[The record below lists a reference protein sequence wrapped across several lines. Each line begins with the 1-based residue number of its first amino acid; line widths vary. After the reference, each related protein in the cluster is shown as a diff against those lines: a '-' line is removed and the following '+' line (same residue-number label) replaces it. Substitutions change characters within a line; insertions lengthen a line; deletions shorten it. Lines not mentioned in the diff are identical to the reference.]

1 MSTVIKLKKSETALS
16 KPSTSDLVA
25 GEVAI
30 NALDQRIF
38 VRDSNS
44 KIITIGEA
52 GGKRHESATV
62 EHVVTVA
69 TKTSKH
75 RYNGTGSSSG
85 YKIDGTFSPTL
96 ELVPGNT
103 YKFDQADSSNSGHP
117 LSFYYESNKT
127 TSFTTGVTTS
137 GTPGSSGA
145 YTQIVVSDT
154 TPSVLHYQC
163 SAHGYMGNQVVIGT
177 RNLTG
182 LDTGDLGEGSNL
194 YYTDAR
200 ADARVNLQTGANLD
214 LSSKDTGDLSEGSNL
229 YFTNTRADGRA
240 DTRIA
245 ASSINALNDVD
256 TTTASPSTGQA
267 LVWDGSQWEPGTVGG
282 QITVQD
288 EGSALSTSASTINF
302 VGSGVV
308 ASGTGSTKT
317 ITIAGGSGGLSD
329 IVNDT
334 SPQLGG
340 NLDLN
345 SNNITGT
352 GDIGLTGDITITST
366 DAGSSNGPALDLYR
380 NSASPASGDYL
391 GQVAYSGE
399 NSNGGKE
406 IYAKVTGKITDPTH
420 NSEDGLIETAVKGN
434 GSFTIVSRQ
443 KSDELQLLNSVGL
456 SVAGNTTLSGT
467 LNTHT
472 IPGGTGTI
480 ALTSDLYTNS
490 DVDTHLNQSSA
501 STNQVLSW
509 NGSDYAWVNNAG
521 GGGGGGNAFTNIA
534 VSGQSTVQADA
545 STDTLT
551 LVGAGL
557 NTITTDASTDT
568 VTIGTPTGIPFVKE
582 DGTSTSLNMSVA
594 AGTLSSAVSSLY
606 IPFTKEDGS
615 SVTTLV
621 MS

>member
-117 LSFYYESNKT
+117 LRFYYEANKT

-163 SAHGYMGNQVVIGT
+163 SNHGFMGNQVVIGT

-200 ADARVNLQTGANLD
+200 FDTRLGT
-214 LSSKDTGDLSEGSNL
+214 KDTGDLSEGSNKYYTDARVL
-229 YFTNTRADGRA
+229 TK
-240 DTRIA
+240 
-245 ASSINALNDVD
+245 INATSIDALSDVD
-256 TTTASPSTGQA
+256 TTTASPSSGQA

-288 EGSALSTSASTINF
+288 EGSALSTSATTINF

-308 ASGTGSTKT
+308 ASGTGATKT

-443 KSDELQLLNSVGL
+443 RSDELQLLNSVGL

-551 LVGAGL
+551 LVGSGL
-557 NTITTDASTDT
+557 NTITTNASTDT
-568 VTIGTPTGIPFVKE
+568 VTIGTPTGIAFVKE
-582 DGTSTSLNMSVA
+582 DGSSTSLQMSVA

>member
-52 GGKRHESATV
+52 GGKRHESAAV
-62 EHVVTVA
+62 EHTVTVA
-69 TKTSKH
+69 TKTNKH

-85 YKIDGTFSPTL
+85 YKIDGSFSPTI

-103 YKFDQADSSNSGHP
+103 YKFDQSDSSNSGHP
-117 LSFYYESNKT
+117 LRFYYEADKT
-127 TSFTTGVTTS
+127 TSFTSSVTTS
-137 GTPGSSGA
+137 GTPGNSGA
-145 YTQIVVSDT
+145 YTQIVVTDT

-200 ADARVNLQTGANLD
+200 FDTRLGT
-214 LSSKDTGDLSEGSNL
+214 KDTGDLSEGSNL
-229 YFTNTRADGRA
+229 YYTDARVLTK
-240 DTRIA
+240 
-245 ASSINALNDVD
+245 INATGIDALSDVD
-256 TTTASPSTGQA
+256 TTTASPSNGQA

-288 EGSALSTSASTINF
+288 EGSSLSTSASTINF

-317 ITIAGGSGGLSD
+317 ITISGGGGGGGIALSD
-329 IVNDT
+329 ISVGSEATAAGDGGLAYNNT
-334 SPQLGG
+334 SGVFTYTPPTLSGIGG
-340 NLDLN
+340 
-345 SNNITGT
+345 T
-352 GDIGLTGDITITST
+352 T
-366 DAGSSNGPALDLYR
+366 DNVTEGSSNLYF
-380 NSASPASGDYL
+380 
-391 GQVAYSGE
+391 
-399 NSNGGKE
+399 
-406 IYAKVTGKITDPTH
+406 TDAR
-420 NSEDGLIETAVKGN
+420 I
-434 GSFTIVSRQ
+434 
-443 KSDELQLLNSVGL
+443 
-456 SVAGNTTLSGT
+456 
-467 LNTHT
+467 
-472 IPGGTGTI
+472 
-480 ALTSDLYTNS
+480 
-490 DVDTHLNQSSA
+490 DTHLNQSTASA
-501 STNQVLSW
+501 NQVLSW
-509 NGSDYAWVNNAG
+509 DGSDYAWVNQSG
-521 GGGGGGNAFTNIA
+521 GGGGGGNAFTNFA
-534 VSGQSTVQADA
+534 VSGQSTIQADS

-557 NTITTDASTDT
+557 NSITTNASSDT

-582 DGTSTSLNMSVA
+582 DGTSTSLNMSVV
-594 AGTLSSAVSSLY
+594 AGTLSTAVASLY
-606 IPFTKEDGS
+606 IPFVKDDGT

>member
-52 GGKRHESATV
+52 GGKRHESSTV
-62 EHVVTVA
+62 EHTVTVA
-69 TKTSKH
+69 TKTNKH
-75 RYNGTGSSSG
+75 RYNGTGSGSG
-85 YKIDGTFSPTL
+85 YKIDGSFSPTI

-117 LSFYYESNKT
+117 LRFYYEANKT
-127 TSFTTGVTTS
+127 TSFSTGVTTS
-137 GTPGSSGA
+137 GTPGNSGA

-200 ADARVNLQTGANLD
+200 VLT
-214 LSSKDTGDLSEGSNL
+214 K
-229 YFTNTRADGRA
+229 
-240 DTRIA
+240 
-245 ASSINALNDVD
+245 INATSIDALSDVD

-317 ITIAGGSGGLSD
+317 ITIAGGSGGIALTDISVGAEATASGNGGLAYNNSSGVFTYAPPTLSG
-329 IVNDT
+329 I
-334 SPQLGG
+334 GG
-340 NLDLN
+340 
-345 SNNITGT
+345 T
-352 GDIGLTGDITITST
+352 T
-366 DAGSSNGPALDLYR
+366 DNVTEGSSNLYF
-380 NSASPASGDYL
+380 
-391 GQVAYSGE
+391 
-399 NSNGGKE
+399 
-406 IYAKVTGKITDPTH
+406 TDARI
-420 NSEDGLIETAVKGN
+420 N
-434 GSFTIVSRQ
+434 
-443 KSDELQLLNSVGL
+443 
-456 SVAGNTTLSGT
+456 
-467 LNTHT
+467 
-472 IPGGTGTI
+472 
-480 ALTSDLYTNS
+480 
-490 DVDTHLNQSSA
+490 THLNTSSA

-534 VSGQSTVQADA
+534 VAGQSTVQADA

-551 LVGAGL
+551 LVATGL
-557 NTITTDASTDT
+557 NSITTNATSDT
-568 VTIGTPTGIPFVKE
+568 ITIGTPTGIPFVKE

-606 IPFTKEDGS
+606 IPFVKEDGT

>member
-52 GGKRHESATV
+52 GGKRHESSTV
-62 EHVVTVA
+62 EHTVTVA
-69 TKTSKH
+69 TKTNKH
-75 RYNGTGSSSG
+75 RYNGTGSGSG
-85 YKIDGTFSPTL
+85 YKIDGSFSPTI

-117 LSFYYESNKT
+117 LRFYYEANKT
-127 TSFTTGVTTS
+127 TSFSTGVTTS
-137 GTPGSSGA
+137 GTPGNSGA

-200 ADARVNLQTGANLD
+200 VLT
-214 LSSKDTGDLSEGSNL
+214 K
-229 YFTNTRADGRA
+229 
-240 DTRIA
+240 
-245 ASSINALNDVD
+245 INATSIDALSDVD

-443 KSDELQLLNSVGL
+443 KSDELQLINSVGL

-534 VSGQSTVQADA
+534 VTGQSTVQADA

-557 NTITTDASTDT
+557 NSITTDASTDT

-606 IPFTKEDGS
+606 IPFVKEDGT

>member
-52 GGKRHESATV
+52 GGKRHESAAV
-62 EHVVTVA
+62 EHTVTVA
-69 TKTSKH
+69 TKTNKH

-85 YKIDGTFSPTL
+85 YKIDGSFSPTI

-103 YKFDQADSSNSGHP
+103 YKFDQSDSSNSGHP
-117 LSFYYESNKT
+117 LRFYYEANKT
-127 TSFTTGVTTS
+127 TSFTSSVTTS
-137 GTPGSSGA
+137 GTPGNSGA
-145 YTQIVVSDT
+145 YTQIVVTDT

-200 ADARVNLQTGANLD
+200 FDTRLGT
-214 LSSKDTGDLSEGSNL
+214 KDTGNLSEGSNL
-229 YFTNTRADGRA
+229 YYTDARVLTK
-240 DTRIA
+240 
-245 ASSINALNDVD
+245 INATGIDALSDVD
-256 TTTASPSTGQA
+256 TTTASPSNGQA

-380 NSASPASGDYL
+380 NSASPSSGDYL

-420 NSEDGLIETAVKGN
+420 NSEDGLIETAIKGN
-434 GSFTIVSRQ
+434 GSFTVVSRQ

-557 NTITTDASTDT
+557 NSITTDASTDT

-606 IPFTKEDGS
+606 IPFVKEDGT

>member
-16 KPSTSDLVA
+16 KPATSDLVA

-44 KIITIGEA
+44 NIITIGEA

-62 EHVVTVA
+62 EHAVTVA
-69 TKTSKH
+69 TKDSKH

-103 YKFDQADSSNSGHP
+103 YKFTQEDSSNSGHP
-117 LSFYYESNKT
+117 LRFYYEAAKT

-137 GTPGSSGA
+137 GTPGNSGA

-154 TPSVLHYQC
+154 TPQVLHYQC
-163 SAHGYMGNQVVIGT
+163 SSHGYMGNQVVIGT

-182 LDTGDLGEGSNL
+182 FDTADLTEGTNL

-200 ADARVNLQTGANLD
+200 FDTRLGT
-214 LSSKDTGDLSEGSNL
+214 KDTGDLSEGSNKYYTDARVL
-229 YFTNTRADGRA
+229 TK
-240 DTRIA
+240 
-245 ASSINALNDVD
+245 INATSIDALSDVD

-317 ITIAGGSGGLSD
+317 ITISGGGGGGGIALTDISVGSEATASGDGGLAYNNSSGVFTYTPPTLSG
-329 IVNDT
+329 IGGDT
-334 SPQLGG
+334 D
-340 NLDLN
+340 NL
-345 SNNITGT
+345 TE
-352 GDIGLTGDITITST
+352 
-366 DAGSSNGPALDLYR
+366 GSSNLY
-380 NSASPASGDYL
+380 
-391 GQVAYSGE
+391 
-399 NSNGGKE
+399 
-406 IYAKVTGKITDPTH
+406 
-420 NSEDGLIETAVKGN
+420 
-434 GSFTIVSRQ
+434 FTNARI
-443 KSDELQLLNSVGL
+443 
-456 SVAGNTTLSGT
+456 
-467 LNTHT
+467 
-472 IPGGTGTI
+472 
-480 ALTSDLYTNS
+480 
-490 DVDTHLNQSSA
+490 DTHLNQSTA

-509 NGSDYAWVNNAG
+509 NGSDYAWVNQSG
-521 GGGGGGNAFTNIA
+521 GGGGSGNAFTNFA
-534 VSGQSTVQADA
+534 VSGQSTVQADS

-557 NTITTDASTDT
+557 NTITTNASTDT
-568 VTIGTPTGIPFVKE
+568 VTIGTPTGIPFTKE
-582 DGTSTSLNMSVA
+582 DGTSTSLNMSVV

>member
-52 GGKRHESATV
+52 GGKRHESSTV
-62 EHVVTVA
+62 EHTVTVA
-69 TKTSKH
+69 TKTNKH
-75 RYNGTGSSSG
+75 RYNGTGSGSG
-85 YKIDGTFSPTL
+85 YKIDGSFSPTI

-117 LSFYYESNKT
+117 LRFYYEANKT
-127 TSFTTGVTTS
+127 TSFSTGVTTS
-137 GTPGSSGA
+137 GTPGNSGA

-200 ADARVNLQTGANLD
+200 ADARVNLQTGANLN
-214 LSSKDTGDLSEGSNL
+214 LSSKNTGDLSEGSNL

-256 TTTASPSTGQA
+256 TATASPSTGQA

-317 ITIAGGSGGLSD
+317 ITIAGGSGGIALTDISVGAEATASGNGGLAYNNSSGVFTYAPPTLSG
-329 IVNDT
+329 I
-334 SPQLGG
+334 GG
-340 NLDLN
+340 
-345 SNNITGT
+345 T
-352 GDIGLTGDITITST
+352 T
-366 DAGSSNGPALDLYR
+366 DNVTEGSSNLYF
-380 NSASPASGDYL
+380 
-391 GQVAYSGE
+391 
-399 NSNGGKE
+399 
-406 IYAKVTGKITDPTH
+406 TDARI
-420 NSEDGLIETAVKGN
+420 N
-434 GSFTIVSRQ
+434 
-443 KSDELQLLNSVGL
+443 
-456 SVAGNTTLSGT
+456 
-467 LNTHT
+467 
-472 IPGGTGTI
+472 
-480 ALTSDLYTNS
+480 
-490 DVDTHLNQSSA
+490 THLNTSSA

-534 VSGQSTVQADA
+534 VAGQSTVQADA

-551 LVGAGL
+551 LVATGL
-557 NTITTDASTDT
+557 NSITTNATSDT
-568 VTIGTPTGIPFVKE
+568 ITIGTPTGIPFVKE

-606 IPFTKEDGS
+606 IPFVKEDGT

>member
-52 GGKRHESATV
+52 GGKRHESSTV
-62 EHVVTVA
+62 EHAVTVA
-69 TKTSKH
+69 TKTNKH
-75 RYNGTGSSSG
+75 RYNGTGSGSG
-85 YKIDGTFSPTL
+85 YKIDGSFSPTI

-103 YKFDQADSSNSGHP
+103 YKFDQSDSTNSGHP
-117 LSFYYESNKT
+117 LRFYYEANKT
-127 TSFTTGVTTS
+127 TSFSTGVTTS
-137 GTPGSSGA
+137 GTPGNSGA

-200 ADARVNLQTGANLD
+200 VLT
-214 LSSKDTGDLSEGSNL
+214 K
-229 YFTNTRADGRA
+229 
-240 DTRIA
+240 
-245 ASSINALNDVD
+245 INATSIDALSDVD

-317 ITIAGGSGGLSD
+317 ITISGGGGGGGIALSD
-329 IVNDT
+329 ISVGSEATASGDGGLAYNNSSGVFTYTPPTLSGIGGDT
-334 SPQLGG
+334 D
-340 NLDLN
+340 DL
-345 SNNITGT
+345 TE
-352 GDIGLTGDITITST
+352 
-366 DAGSSNGPALDLYR
+366 GSSNLYF
-380 NSASPASGDYL
+380 
-391 GQVAYSGE
+391 
-399 NSNGGKE
+399 
-406 IYAKVTGKITDPTH
+406 TDARI
-420 NSEDGLIETAVKGN
+420 N
-434 GSFTIVSRQ
+434 
-443 KSDELQLLNSVGL
+443 
-456 SVAGNTTLSGT
+456 
-467 LNTHT
+467 
-472 IPGGTGTI
+472 
-480 ALTSDLYTNS
+480 
-490 DVDTHLNQSSA
+490 THLNTSSA

-534 VSGQSTVQADA
+534 VAGQSTVQADA

-551 LVGAGL
+551 LVATGL
-557 NTITTDASTDT
+557 NSITTNATSDT
-568 VTIGTPTGIPFVKE
+568 ITIGTPTGIPFVKE

-594 AGTLSSAVSSLY
+594 AGTLSTAVASLY
-606 IPFTKEDGS
+606 IPFVKEDGT

>member
-69 TKTSKH
+69 TKTNKH

-85 YKIDGTFSPTL
+85 YKIDGSFSPTI

-117 LSFYYESNKT
+117 LRFYYEANKT

-245 ASSINALNDVD
+245 ASSINALSDVD
-256 TTTASPSTGQA
+256 TTTASPSSGQA

-317 ITIAGGSGGLSD
+317 ITIAGGGSGGIALTDISVGSEATASGDGGLAYNNSSGVFTYTPPTLSG
-329 IVNDT
+329 I
-334 SPQLGG
+334 GG
-340 NLDLN
+340 
-345 SNNITGT
+345 T
-352 GDIGLTGDITITST
+352 T
-366 DAGSSNGPALDLYR
+366 DNVTEGSSNLYF
-380 NSASPASGDYL
+380 
-391 GQVAYSGE
+391 
-399 NSNGGKE
+399 
-406 IYAKVTGKITDPTH
+406 TDAR
-420 NSEDGLIETAVKGN
+420 I
-434 GSFTIVSRQ
+434 
-443 KSDELQLLNSVGL
+443 
-456 SVAGNTTLSGT
+456 
-467 LNTHT
+467 
-472 IPGGTGTI
+472 
-480 ALTSDLYTNS
+480 
-490 DVDTHLNQSSA
+490 DTHLNTSSA
-501 STNQVLSW
+501 SSNQVLSW
-509 NGSDYAWVNNAG
+509 NGSDYAWVNQSG
-521 GGGGGGNAFTNIA
+521 GGGGSGNAFTNFA
-534 VSGQSTVQADA
+534 VSGQSTVQADS

-557 NTITTDASTDT
+557 NSITTNASSDT
-568 VTIGTPTGIPFVKE
+568 ITIGTPTGIPFTKE

>member
-52 GGKRHESATV
+52 GGKRHESSTV
-62 EHVVTVA
+62 EHTVTVA
-69 TKTSKH
+69 TKTNKH
-75 RYNGTGSSSG
+75 RYNGTGSGSG
-85 YKIDGTFSPTL
+85 YKIDGSFSPTI

-103 YKFDQADSSNSGHP
+103 YKFDQSDSTNSGHP
-117 LSFYYESNKT
+117 LRFYYEANKT
-127 TSFTTGVTTS
+127 TSFSTGVTTS
-137 GTPGSSGA
+137 GTPGNSGA

-200 ADARVNLQTGANLD
+200 VLT
-214 LSSKDTGDLSEGSNL
+214 K
-229 YFTNTRADGRA
+229 
-240 DTRIA
+240 
-245 ASSINALNDVD
+245 INATSIDALSDVD

-317 ITIAGGSGGLSD
+317 ITISGGGGGGGIALSD
-329 IVNDT
+329 ISVGAEATASGN
-334 SPQLGG
+334 GG
-340 NLDLN
+340 LAYNN
-345 SNNITGT
+345 SSGVFTYAPPTLSGIGGT
-352 GDIGLTGDITITST
+352 T
-366 DAGSSNGPALDLYR
+366 DNVSEGSSNLYF
-380 NSASPASGDYL
+380 
-391 GQVAYSGE
+391 
-399 NSNGGKE
+399 
-406 IYAKVTGKITDPTH
+406 TDARI
-420 NSEDGLIETAVKGN
+420 N
-434 GSFTIVSRQ
+434 
-443 KSDELQLLNSVGL
+443 
-456 SVAGNTTLSGT
+456 
-467 LNTHT
+467 
-472 IPGGTGTI
+472 
-480 ALTSDLYTNS
+480 
-490 DVDTHLNQSSA
+490 THLNTSSA

-534 VSGQSTVQADA
+534 VAGQSTVQADA

-551 LVGAGL
+551 LVATGL
-557 NTITTDASTDT
+557 NSITTNATSDT
-568 VTIGTPTGIPFVKE
+568 ITIGTPTGIPFVKE

-606 IPFTKEDGS
+606 IPFVKEDGT

>member
-52 GGKRHESATV
+52 GGKRHESSTV
-62 EHVVTVA
+62 EHTVTVA
-69 TKTSKH
+69 TKTNKH
-75 RYNGTGSSSG
+75 RYNGTGSGSG
-85 YKIDGTFSPTL
+85 YKIDGSFSPTI

-117 LSFYYESNKT
+117 LRFYYEANKT
-127 TSFTTGVTTS
+127 TSFSTGVTTS
-137 GTPGSSGA
+137 GTPGNSGA

-200 ADARVNLQTGANLD
+200 VLT
-214 LSSKDTGDLSEGSNL
+214 K
-229 YFTNTRADGRA
+229 
-240 DTRIA
+240 
-245 ASSINALNDVD
+245 INATSIDALSDVD

>member
-52 GGKRHESATV
+52 GGKRHESAAV
-62 EHVVTVA
+62 EHTVTVA
-69 TKTSKH
+69 TKTNKH

-85 YKIDGTFSPTL
+85 YKIDGSFSPTI

-103 YKFDQADSSNSGHP
+103 YKFDQADSTNSGHP
-117 LSFYYESNKT
+117 LRFYYEADKT
-127 TSFTTGVTTS
+127 TAFTAGVTTS
-137 GTPGSSGA
+137 GTPGNSGA
-145 YTQIVVSDT
+145 YTQIVVADT

-163 SAHGYMGNQVVIGT
+163 SNHGYMGNQVVIGT

-200 ADARVNLQTGANLD
+200 VLT
-214 LSSKDTGDLSEGSNL
+214 K
-229 YFTNTRADGRA
+229 
-240 DTRIA
+240 
-245 ASSINALNDVD
+245 INATGIDALSDVD
-256 TTTASPSTGQA
+256 TTTASPSNGQA

-366 DAGSSNGPALDLYR
+366 DASSSNGPALDLYR
-380 NSASPASGDYL
+380 NSASPSSGDYL

-557 NTITTDASTDT
+557 NSITTDASTDT

-606 IPFTKEDGS
+606 IPFVKEDGT

>member
-69 TKTSKH
+69 TKSNKH

-103 YKFDQADSSNSGHP
+103 YKFDQADASNSGHP
-117 LSFYYESNKT
+117 LRFYYEADKT
-127 TSFTTGVTTS
+127 TSFPTGVTTS
-137 GTPGSSGA
+137 GTPGNSGA

-163 SAHGYMGNQVVIGT
+163 SAHGYMGNQVVNGT

-200 ADARVNLQTGANLD
+200 FDTRLGT
-214 LSSKDTGDLSEGSNL
+214 KDTGDLSEGSNL
-229 YFTNTRADGRA
+229 YYTDARVLTK
-240 DTRIA
+240 
-245 ASSINALNDVD
+245 INATSIDALSDVD
-256 TTTASPSTGQA
+256 TTTAAPSSGQA

-288 EGSALSTSASTINF
+288 EGSALSTAASTINF

-317 ITIAGGSGGLSD
+317 ITISGGGGGGIALTDISVGAEATASGDGGLAYNNSSGVFTYTPPTLSG
-329 IVNDT
+329 I
-334 SPQLGG
+334 GG
-340 NLDLN
+340 
-345 SNNITGT
+345 T
-352 GDIGLTGDITITST
+352 T
-366 DAGSSNGPALDLYR
+366 DNVTEGSSNLYF
-380 NSASPASGDYL
+380 
-391 GQVAYSGE
+391 
-399 NSNGGKE
+399 
-406 IYAKVTGKITDPTH
+406 TDAR
-420 NSEDGLIETAVKGN
+420 I
-434 GSFTIVSRQ
+434 
-443 KSDELQLLNSVGL
+443 
-456 SVAGNTTLSGT
+456 
-467 LNTHT
+467 
-472 IPGGTGTI
+472 
-480 ALTSDLYTNS
+480 
-490 DVDTHLNQSSA
+490 DTHLNTSSA
-501 STNQVLSW
+501 SSNQVLSW
-509 NGSDYAWVNNAG
+509 NGSDYAWVNQSG
-521 GGGGGGNAFTNIA
+521 GGGGSGNAFTNFA
-534 VSGQSTVQADA
+534 VSGQSTVQADS

-551 LVGAGL
+551 LVGSGL

-568 VTIGTPTGIPFVKE
+568 LTIGTPTGIAFVKE
-582 DGTSTSLNMSVA
+582 DGTSTSLQMSVV

>member
-69 TKTSKH
+69 TKSNKH

-103 YKFDQADSSNSGHP
+103 YKFDQADASNSGHP
-117 LSFYYESNKT
+117 LRFYYEADKT

-137 GTPGSSGA
+137 GTPGNSGA

-182 LDTGDLGEGSNL
+182 FDTGDLGEGSNL

-200 ADARVNLQTGANLD
+200 FDTRLGT
-214 LSSKDTGDLSEGSNL
+214 KDTDDLSEGSNL
-229 YFTNTRADGRA
+229 YYT
-240 DTRIA
+240 DTRVLTK
-245 ASSINALNDVD
+245 INATSIDALSDVD
-256 TTTASPSTGQA
+256 TTTAAPSSGQA

-288 EGSALSTSASTINF
+288 EGSSLSTSASTINF

-317 ITIAGGSGGLSD
+317 ITIAGGGGGIALTDISVGSEASASGDGGLAYNNSSGVFTYTPPTLSG
-329 IVNDT
+329 I
-334 SPQLGG
+334 GG
-340 NLDLN
+340 
-345 SNNITGT
+345 T
-352 GDIGLTGDITITST
+352 T
-366 DAGSSNGPALDLYR
+366 DNVTEGSSNLYF
-380 NSASPASGDYL
+380 
-391 GQVAYSGE
+391 
-399 NSNGGKE
+399 
-406 IYAKVTGKITDPTH
+406 TDAR
-420 NSEDGLIETAVKGN
+420 I
-434 GSFTIVSRQ
+434 
-443 KSDELQLLNSVGL
+443 
-456 SVAGNTTLSGT
+456 
-467 LNTHT
+467 
-472 IPGGTGTI
+472 
-480 ALTSDLYTNS
+480 
-490 DVDTHLNQSSA
+490 DTHLNTSSA
-501 STNQVLSW
+501 SSNQVLSW
-509 NGSDYAWVNNAG
+509 NGSDYAWVNQSG
-521 GGGGGGNAFTNIA
+521 GGGGSGNAFTNFA
-534 VSGQSTVQADA
+534 VSGQSTVQADS

-557 NTITTDASTDT
+557 NTITTDASADSI
-568 VTIGTPTGIPFVKE
+568 TIGTPTGIPFTKE
-582 DGTSTSLNMSVA
+582 DGTSTSLNMSVV

>member
-52 GGKRHESATV
+52 GGKRHESSTV
-62 EHVVTVA
+62 EHTVTVA
-69 TKTSKH
+69 TKTNKH
-75 RYNGTGSSSG
+75 RYNGTGSGSG
-85 YKIDGTFSPTL
+85 YKIDGSFSPTI

-117 LSFYYESNKT
+117 LRFYYEANKT
-127 TSFTTGVTTS
+127 TSFSTGVTTS
-137 GTPGSSGA
+137 GTPGNSGA

-200 ADARVNLQTGANLD
+200 VLT
-214 LSSKDTGDLSEGSNL
+214 K
-229 YFTNTRADGRA
+229 
-240 DTRIA
+240 
-245 ASSINALNDVD
+245 INATSIDALSDVD

-317 ITIAGGSGGLSD
+317 ITISGGGGGGGIALSD
-329 IVNDT
+329 ISVCSEATASGD
-334 SPQLGG
+334 GG
-340 NLDLN
+340 LAYNN
-345 SNNITGT
+345 SSGVFTYAPPTLSGIGGT
-352 GDIGLTGDITITST
+352 T
-366 DAGSSNGPALDLYR
+366 DNVSEGSSNLYF
-380 NSASPASGDYL
+380 
-391 GQVAYSGE
+391 
-399 NSNGGKE
+399 
-406 IYAKVTGKITDPTH
+406 TDARI
-420 NSEDGLIETAVKGN
+420 N
-434 GSFTIVSRQ
+434 
-443 KSDELQLLNSVGL
+443 
-456 SVAGNTTLSGT
+456 
-467 LNTHT
+467 
-472 IPGGTGTI
+472 
-480 ALTSDLYTNS
+480 
-490 DVDTHLNQSSA
+490 THLNTSSA

-534 VSGQSTVQADA
+534 VAGQSTVQADA

-551 LVGAGL
+551 LVATGL
-557 NTITTDASTDT
+557 NSITTNATSDT
-568 VTIGTPTGIPFVKE
+568 ITIGTPTGIPFVKE

-594 AGTLSSAVSSLY
+594 AGTLSSAISSLY
-606 IPFTKEDGS
+606 IPFVKEDGT

>member
-52 GGKRHESATV
+52 GGKRHESSTV
-62 EHVVTVA
+62 EHTVTVA
-69 TKTSKH
+69 TKTNKH
-75 RYNGTGSSSG
+75 RYNGTGSGSG
-85 YKIDGTFSPTL
+85 YKIDGSFSPTI

-117 LSFYYESNKT
+117 LRFYYEANKT
-127 TSFTTGVTTS
+127 TSFSTGVTTS
-137 GTPGSSGA
+137 GTPGNSGA

-200 ADARVNLQTGANLD
+200 VLT
-214 LSSKDTGDLSEGSNL
+214 K
-229 YFTNTRADGRA
+229 
-240 DTRIA
+240 
-245 ASSINALNDVD
+245 INATSIDALSDVD

-406 IYAKVTGKITDPTH
+406 IYAKATRK
-420 NSEDGLIETAVKGN
+420 
-434 GSFTIVSRQ
+434 
-443 KSDELQLLNSVGL
+443 
-456 SVAGNTTLSGT
+456 
-467 LNTHT
+467 
-472 IPGGTGTI
+472 
-480 ALTSDLYTNS
+480 
-490 DVDTHLNQSSA
+490 
-501 STNQVLSW
+501 
-509 NGSDYAWVNNAG
+509 
-521 GGGGGGNAFTNIA
+521 
-534 VSGQSTVQADA
+534 VSG
-545 STDTLT
+545 
-551 LVGAGL
+551 
-557 NTITTDASTDT
+557 
-568 VTIGTPTGIPFVKE
+568 F
-582 DGTSTSLNMSVA
+582 TS
-594 AGTLSSAVSSLY
+594 
-606 IPFTKEDGS
+606 
-615 SVTTLV
+615 
-621 MS
+621 